1 MSNQRVAYAYA
12 KSLME
17 LAIERGE
24 LEEVYRDFL
33 HLAKMARSN
42 RDLELVMRNPIVSS
56 EKKLNVL
63 KALYKE
69 RGATEATMAFFE
81 IICRKGREEVLA
93 DIAREFQVQ
102 YQLHNSIQ
110 VAEVTTTFPLDDKLR
125 AEFSRIVLEI
135 SGMKEVK
142 LTEKVN
148 PDLIGGFVLRVNDR
162 QLDESLSSKLRELRV
177 EFSQNHYQSKI

>member
-17 LAIERGE
+17 LAIERGQ
-24 LEEVYRDFL
+24 LEEVYQDFL
-33 HLAKMARSN
+33 YLAQMARSN

-56 EKKLNVL
+56 DKKLKIL
-63 KALYKE
+63 KALYEK
-69 RGATEATMAFFE
+69 RGATQATLSFFE

-125 AEFSRIVLEI
+125 AEFSKLVLEI
-135 SGMKEVK
+135 TGMKEVK
-142 LTEKVN
+142 LSEKVN
-148 PDLIGGFVLRVNDR
+148 PDLIGGFILRVNDR
-162 QLDESLSSKLRELRV
+162 QLDESLSSKLRELKV
-177 EFSQNHYQSKI
+177 QFSHNQYQSKI

>member
-17 LAIERGE
+17 LAIERGQ
-24 LEEVYRDFL
+24 LEEVYQDFL
-33 HLAKMARSN
+33 FLAKMARSN
-42 RDLELVMRNPIVSS
+42 RDLELVMKNPIVSS
-56 EKKLNVL
+56 EKKLNIL

-69 RGATEATMAFFE
+69 KGATKATMAFFE

-125 AEFSRIVLEI
+125 AEFSKIVLEI

-142 LTEKVN
+142 LTEKIN

-162 QLDESLSSKLRELRV
+162 QLDESLSSKLKALRIQ
-177 EFSQNHYQSKI
+177 FSENHYESKI

>member
-24 LEEVYRDFL
+24 LEAVYQDFL
-33 HLAKMARSN
+33 YLAEMARSN
-42 RDLELVMRNPIVSS
+42 RDLELVMKNPIVSS
-56 EKKLNVL
+56 EKKLAIL
-63 KALYKE
+63 KALYEK
-69 RGATEATMAFFE
+69 RGATEATLSFFE

-93 DIAREFQVQ
+93 DIAREFQVL
-102 YQLHNSIQ
+102 YQIHNSIQ
-110 VAEVTTTFPLDDKLR
+110 VAEVTTTFPLDEKLR
-125 AEFSRIVLEI
+125 AEFSKIVKDI

-142 LTEKVN
+142 LTEKIN
-148 PDLIGGFVLRVNDR
+148 PDLIGGFILRVNDR

-177 EFSQNHYQSKI
+177 QFSQNHYESKI